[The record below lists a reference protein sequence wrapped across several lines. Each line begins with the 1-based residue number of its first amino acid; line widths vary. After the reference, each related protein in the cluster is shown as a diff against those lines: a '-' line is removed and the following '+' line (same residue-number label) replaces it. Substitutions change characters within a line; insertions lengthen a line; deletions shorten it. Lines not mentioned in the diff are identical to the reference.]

1 MDGCRS
7 QNPAYRPAGPPIA
20 QRRLLRR
27 LHVRGPRLLRGL
39 LHRGLLA
46 LLAALLLFLLLR
58 GGVLLGGGILLLGCA
73 PTGGHRREGP
83 GGGARSLA
91 QGGLDR
97 KSVVEGG
104 RGGRGGGGRRGRGER
119 ERGVGGWRRR

>member
-73 PTGGHRREGP
+73 PAGGHRREGP
-83 GGGARSLA
+83 GGGARSVA
-91 QGGLDR
+91 QGGPPLL
-97 KSVVEGG
+97 GPA
-104 RGGRGGGGRRGRGER
+104 GER
-119 ERGVGGWRRR
+119 RRSPDPRPAAPLGRAQRGVR

>member
-46 LLAALLLFLLLR
+46 LLEAVLLVLLRR
-58 GGVLLGGGILLLGCA
+58 GGVSLGGGILLLGCA
-73 PTGGHRREGP
+73 PTGGRRREGP

-91 QGGLDR
+91 QGGLLR
-97 KSVVEGG
+97 LGPAG
-104 RGGRGGGGRRGRGER
+104 A
-119 ERGVGGWRRR
+119 RRRSHDTGLVAQLGRDDRG